1 MRMTPMEPLSCGDA
15 RDAILSSNV
24 ELRELAAETIN
35 VAEGARAS
43 ARGFEPL
50 RAQAKDLCAAV
61 AEHMEFE
68 SRMLPTA
75 LGDVIGWG
83 SALRAQIEEDHERQR
98 ATVALA
104 MAALEPDSA
113 SIARVIERIRA
124 FADELLVDLESEERY
139 LMTAELDA
147 LSIDSQGG

>member
-1 MRMTPMEPLSCGDA
+1 MRMTATEPLSCGDA
-15 RDAILSSNV
+15 RAAILSSNTV
-24 ELRELAAETIN
+24 LRELAAETIH
-35 VAEGARAS
+35 VAEGARGS

-61 AEHMEFE
+61 AEHMDFE
-68 SRMLPTA
+68 ERILATA

-83 SALRAQIEEDHERQR
+83 AALRAQIEEDHERQR

-104 MAALEPDSA
+104 MAALEPDSV
-113 SIARVIERIRA
+113 SVARVIERIRA

-139 LMTAELDA
+139 LMTADLDA
-147 LSIDSQGG
+147 LSVDSHGG

>member
-1 MRMTPMEPLSCGDA
+1 MRMTPLEPISSGDA
-15 RDAILSSNV
+15 RAAILSSNE
-24 ELRELAAETIN
+24 ELRELAAETIH
-35 VAEGARAS
+35 VADVITRS
-43 ARGFEPL
+43 AHGFEPL

-61 AEHMEFE
+61 AEHMDFE
-68 SRMLPTA
+68 EQILATA

-104 MAALEPDSA
+104 MAALEPDSL
-113 SIARVIERIRA
+113 STDRLIERIRA
-124 FADELLVDLESEERY
+124 FADALLVDLESEERY
-139 LMTAELDA
+139 LLTADVDA